1 MPEAWRTRSS
11 AQRVW
16 KRGWEGGWS
25 LRVSSEGESL
35 MWHAARMR
43 WVRDM
48 EGWVRRGRM
57 EMGSPEGVWWVW

>member
-1 MPEAWRTRSS
+1 M
-11 AQRVW
+11 
-16 KRGWEGGWS
+16 
-25 LRVSSEGESL
+25 RVSSEGESL